1 MLPPFVRRSFLL
13 GIVALPLLAACRPAA
28 VPTVP
33 AGVVPDHDAARAEKV
48 LSSLAPAVDVEGRT
62 PVRWTLDDT
71 MAKYQVPGVSIAVVD
86 RGRIVWSV
94 GRGVL
99 EAGDSEPVTTHS
111 IFQAASVSKVIAAT
125 ATLRLVDEGKLDLDT
140 DVNRY
145 LRSWKVPESPST
157 EREKVTLRRLL
168 SHTAG
173 TSVHGFHGYGADEPE
188 PTLLQVLDA
197 QPPAK
202 NEPIRVTAVPGSET
216 RYSGGGTVIE
226 QLVLTDATGRTFP
239 DLARELVFTPLHMED
254 STFEQPLPDAMR
266 ARAARGHDEDG
277 QVIPGGWHI
286 GPEMAAGWMWTSAT
300 DLMRWAIAV
309 ADARDGEARSFLTQK
324 TATAMLTRQKD
335 LYGLGPMLEGSGRSF
350 AFSHGGNNP
359 GYTTQV
365 IYFPETGQG
374 IAILTNKVGADL
386 MIDALMRAVAGEYRW
401 PAHQPRRVTPAP
413 LTAAELASIPG
424 NYALRFPGAPEATPA
439 VVRLENGR
447 LYLDLPPIFT
457 QDELVPLSPAQLVS
471 AAWGYS
477 MDLQRNND
485 GVVASFTL
493 TYGDATMKA
502 DRR

>member
-1 MLPPFVRRSFLL
+1 MLAHFARRSFLL
-13 GIVALPLLAACRPAA
+13 VIVVVPLLTACR
-28 VPTVP
+28 PTVP
-33 AGVVPDHDAARAEKV
+33 AVTADVVPDNDAARVEKV

-99 EAGDSEPVTTHS
+99 EAGGSEPVTAHS
-111 IFQAASVSKVIAAT
+111 IFQAASISKVIAAT
-125 ATLRLVDEGKLDLDT
+125 ATLRLVDQGELDLDT

-157 EREKVTLRRLL
+157 EHEKVTLRRLL

-173 TSVHGFHGYGADEPE
+173 TSVHGFHGYGADEPK

-202 NEPIRVTAVPGSET
+202 NKPISVTAVPGSAT
-216 RYSGGGTVIE
+216 NYSGGGIVIE
-226 QLVLTDATGRTFP
+226 QLVLTDVTGETFP
-239 DLARELVFTPLHMED
+239 DLVRDLVFTPLHMDD
-254 STFEQPLPDAMR
+254 STFEQPLPDTMR

-277 QVIPGGWHI
+277 RMIPGGWHI
-286 GPEMAAGWMWTSAT
+286 GPEMAAGWMWTSAM
-300 DLMRWAIAV
+300 DLMRWAIAI
-309 ADARDGEARSFLTQK
+309 ADARDGKARSILSQK
-324 TATAMLTRQKD
+324 TATAMLMRQKD
-335 LYGLGPMLEGSGRSF
+335 LYGLGPLLEGSGRSF

-365 IYFPETGQG
+365 TYFPETGQG

-386 MIDALMRAVAGEYRW
+386 LIDALMRAVATEYRW
-401 PAHQPRRVTPAP
+401 PARQPRRVTPEP
-413 LTAAELASIPG
+413 LTDAELASITG
-424 NYALRFPGAPEATPA
+424 NYALRFPGASDATP
-439 VVRLENGR
+439 VDVRLENGR
-447 LYLDLPPIFT
+447 IYLDLPPIFT
-457 QDELVPLSPAQLVS
+457 HDELVPLSSTQLVS

-477 MDLQRNND
+477 MDLRRNNG
-485 GVVASFTL
+485 GVVTSFTL
-493 TYGDATMKA
+493 TYGDTTMKA
-502 DRR
+502 ERR